1 MPPMGPQNKKADCW
15 AGGSIQMPLREDL
28 LTPIA
33 GDNPS
38 GIDLRHDT
46 KLLIHDK
53 IKEARRQ
60 DDDLAQGEWKEERKT
75 ANFPLVVKIAQDTLA
90 TVSKDLQ
97 VAAWL
102 TEALLQTEGF
112 AGLRTGIGLCQSLLT
127 DFWDTVYPEIEDGDR
142 ELRATPLTWIG
153 SKLDFP
159 LKSSPITASG
169 YSFLTYKDSRVVGF
183 EDQVKTDKERAARAK
198 LIAGGKVAPEVFD
211 KAFAETPKAFYLK
224 AEKDLDS
231 SLEALNTLDKFCDE
245 RFEDDAPSFGK
256 LKDAITEVRQVV
268 HSLLQK
274 KREKEPDPV
283 EPEPVAEGA
292 ADAGQSAEE
301 GADGAAVSSGGLAAF
316 SSAEPT
322 DRRQA
327 VASIAGAASF
337 LRKREPFSPAPYLL
351 LRGLRWGELRTG
363 SRLSD
368 STLLEAPPTELRQ
381 QIKRLA
387 LNKKWSEL
395 LDAGEQAMAL
405 PCSRG
410 WLDLQRLSVAACTAL
425 GEEYQ
430 PIAIA
435 IQSALRALL
444 NDIPEL
450 IDATL
455 LDDTPA
461 ANAETK
467 LWLHSLSSPQ
477 QPAQPAE
484 DESAASIPAY
494 QNGTPTW
501 LAPAADAYV
510 LAKEALAAGQEEKA
524 FSIMRS
530 AIAGQRSGRNRFR
543 RMMQLAELAMAAG
556 KDAIAQPLLEDIAAT
571 IENHKLD
578 AWEDPQ
584 TVASYLSM
592 LMRNSKK
599 IQGNASDKQ
608 KLFERICRL
617 DPVQALSAG

>member
-1 MPPMGPQNKKADCW
+1 MPPMGPQNKKADSW
-15 AGGSIQMPLREDL
+15 AGGSIPMPLREDL
-28 LTPIA
+28 LTPIP
-33 GDNPS
+33 GENPS

-60 DDDLAQGEWKEERKT
+60 DDDLAQGDWKEERKT
-75 ANFPLVVKIAQDTLA
+75 ANFPLVVKLAQDALA
-90 TVSKDLQ
+90 TISKDLQ

-102 TEALLQTEGF
+102 TEGLLQTEGF
-112 AGLRTGIGLCQSLLT
+112 GGLRTGIVLCQSLLT
-127 DFWDTVYPEIEDGDR
+127 EFWDTVYPEIEDGDR
-142 ELRATPLTWIG
+142 ELRATPLTWVG
-153 SKLDFP
+153 SKLEIP

-169 YSFLTYKDSRVVGF
+169 YSFLVYKESRVVGF
-183 EDQVKTDKERAARAK
+183 EDQAKTDKERTARAK
-198 LIAGGKVAPEVFD
+198 AIAGGKIAPEDFD
-211 KAFAETPKAFYLK
+211 KSFNETPKAFYLK
-224 AEKDLDS
+224 AEKDLDGS
-231 SLEALNTLDKFCDE
+231 IEALNNLDKLCDE
-245 RFEDDAPSFGK
+245 RFEDDAPSFVK
-256 LKDAITEVRQVV
+256 LKDTLNEVRQVI

-283 EPEPVAEGA
+283 EIVAVAEGA
-292 ADAGQSAEE
+292 ADGAQGGEE
-301 GADGAAVSSGGLAAF
+301 GADGGAVSSGGLAAF

-363 SRLSD
+363 SHLGD

-387 LNKKWSEL
+387 LNKKWSDL
-395 LDAGEQAMAL
+395 LEAGEQAMAL
-405 PCSRG
+405 PCSRA

-425 GEEYQ
+425 GDEYH
-430 PIAIA
+430 PIATA
-435 IQSALRALL
+435 IQSELRALL
-444 NDIPEL
+444 NDVPEL
-450 IDATL
+450 LDATL

-467 LWLHSLSSPQ
+467 LWLQQLSAPQ
-477 QPAQPAE
+477 PSAKPAE
-484 DESAASIPAY
+484 DEAASDPPAEL
-494 QNGTPTW
+494 NGTPTW
-501 LAPAADAYV
+501 LAQAADAYV

-524 FSIMRS
+524 FAIMRS
-530 AIAGQRSGRNRFR
+530 AIARQRSGRSRFR
-543 RMMQLAELAMAAG
+543 RMMQLAELAIAAG
-556 KDAIAQPLLEDIAAT
+556 KDSIAQPLLEDITAT

-584 TVASYLSM
+584 VVAGYLSM
-592 LMRNSKK
+592 LMRTSKK
-599 IQGNASDKQ
+599 IQGSSGEKQ

>member
-1 MPPMGPQNKKADCW
+1 
-15 AGGSIQMPLREDL
+15 MPLREDL

-33 GDNPS
+33 GENPS

-60 DDDLAQGEWKEERKT
+60 DDDLAQGDWQSERKT
-75 ANFPLVVKIAQDTLA
+75 ANFPLVVKIAQDALA

-102 TEALLQTEGF
+102 TEGLLQTEGF
-112 AGLRTGIGLCQSLLT
+112 SGLRAGIGLCQSLLT

-153 SKLDFP
+153 SRLELP
-159 LKSSPITASG
+159 LKSSPITAAG
-169 YSFLTYKDSRVVGF
+169 YSFLTYKDSRVVGY

-198 LIAGGKVAPEVFD
+198 VIAGGKLAPEVFD
-211 KAFAETPKAFYLK
+211 KSFADTPKAFYLK
-224 AEKDLDS
+224 AEKDIDG
-231 SLEALNTLDKFCDE
+231 SLEALKSLEGFCDE

-256 LKDAITEVRQVV
+256 LKDALTEVRQVV

-283 EPEPVAEGA
+283 EPDPVVESEE
-292 ADAGQSAEE
+292 AGQGGEE
-301 GADGAAVSSGGLAAF
+301 GADGAPASSGGLAAF

-337 LRKREPFSPAPYLL
+337 LRRREPFSPAPYLL

-363 SRLSD
+363 LRLGD
-368 STLLEAPPTELRQ
+368 SNLLEAPPTELRQ

-387 LNKKWSEL
+387 LNKKWNEL
-395 LDAGEQAMAL
+395 LEAGEQAMAL
-405 PCSRG
+405 PCSRA

-425 GEEYQ
+425 GDEYN
-430 PIAIA
+430 PISTS
-435 IQSALRALL
+435 IQSELRALL
-444 NDIPEL
+444 NDVPEL
-450 IDATL
+450 LDATL

-461 ANAETK
+461 ANAETRM
-467 LWLHSLSSPQ
+467 WLQQLGTPQ
-477 QPAQPAE
+477 QIAKPAE
-484 DESAASIPAY
+484 DETAADPPAEL
-494 QNGTPTW
+494 NGTPTW
-501 LAPAADAYV
+501 LAQAADAYV
-510 LAKEALAAGQEEKA
+510 LAKEALTAGHEEKA
-524 FSIMRS
+524 FAIMRS
-530 AIAGQRSGRNRFR
+530 AIARQRSGRNRFR
-543 RMMQLAELAMAAG
+543 RMMQLAELAIAAG
-556 KDAIAQPLLEDIAAT
+556 KDSIAQPLLEDITAT

-584 TVASYLSM
+584 VVAGYLSM
-592 LMRNSKK
+592 LMRTSKK
-599 IQGNASDKQ
+599 IQGSASEKQ